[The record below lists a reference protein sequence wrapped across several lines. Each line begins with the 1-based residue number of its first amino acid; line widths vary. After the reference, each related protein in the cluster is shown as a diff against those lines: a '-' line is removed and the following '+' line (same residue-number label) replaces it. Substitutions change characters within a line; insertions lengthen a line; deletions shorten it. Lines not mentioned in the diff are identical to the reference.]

1 MWGISILSH
10 PALHFVQNR
19 KEVALMWSQFTFP
32 PHWREHIRSRQGAYI
47 VLAVM
52 AGLWIWLAIEVT
64 FSDL

>member
-1 MWGISILSH
+1 
-10 PALHFVQNR
+10 
-19 KEVALMWSQFTFP
+19 MWSQFTFP